1 MQYFD
6 PQSASIRAERRKR
19 RYLAGVSG
27 NAFRVST
34 LMLHFSNLYYG

>member
-6 PQSASIRAERRKR
+6 PQSASMRAERRRK

-27 NAFRVST
+27 NAFRVDS
-34 LMLHFSNLYYG
+34 LVLHFSNLHYG